1 MPHKKDCG
9 HCEKNY
15 TGECRPVDVKDCI
28 KHGRHTKFKPS
39 EIHRRMGHCKEI
51 LDAETGKTMAD
62 LFYVYSNAVDGA
74 LKDSGFLEMTR
85 LKSINGSF
93 QM

>member
-28 KHGRHTKFKPS
+28 KHGRHTKFKQS
-39 EIHRRMGHCKEI
+39 EIHRRMGHCKKI
-51 LDAETGKTMAD
+51 LDAESDQG
-62 LFYVYSNAVDGA
+62 FDGELWA
-74 LKDSGFLEMTR
+74 IETVLKVLEDR
-85 LKSINGSF
+85 A
-93 QM
+93 